1 MAVRPSEVQM
11 YSRDM
16 GEVLARGGWAFHI
29 HSREMGEVLARGDGR
44 SIFTRVRWGRCWP
57 WEDGRA
63 AVPCADVLER
73 YGGGVGERRWAFH
86 ISSSEMGEVLARGE
100 WPSGLLMCARARCLL
115 SCC

>member
-1 MAVRPSEVQM
+1 MRWG
-11 YSRDM
+11 RCWR
-16 GEVLARGGWAFHI
+16 GE
-29 HSREMGEVLARGDGR
+29 DGR
-44 SIFTRVRWGRCWP
+44 SIFSRVRWGRCWRG
-57 WEDGRA
+57 EDGDV
-63 AVPCADVLER
+63 AVAGADVLER